1 MRIGFIS
8 TYPPIECGIA
18 TYSQF
23 LIDALRGLRQDVY
36 VVSHLGGSGQ
46 QVFPVFDYEDK
57 DLAEK
62 AFSTMMR
69 FSPDVV
75 HIQHEFGLFGKHY
88 GVQVVPLIAL
98 FKMNQIPVVATLHTV
113 YREMVHEQHVIL
125 QNIVQN
131 ANRVIVHENYQKEV
145 LLKNISGIDPQ
156 TIHVIEHGA
165 REVQPVQNAKQKIGL
180 PKNKKVILMIGYFRP
195 SKNFEYIVDL
205 FPEIARRVPDAILVL
220 AGKVRGHEYR
230 EYRTRLFQR
239 IEDSPLKERIYVI
252 RGQLEQQIFDT
263 IISAADVIVLP
274 YKINS
279 QSGILAHSLA
289 FGKPLVVSN
298 SGSMQHIMQRA
309 QCGLVSRNEKEYV
322 QNITRILTDE
332 KLARQFS
339 QNALK
344 YVKEE
349 ISWRKVAEKH
359 LQIYRE
365 LSKDPLLE
373 SRTIWVE

>member
-23 LIDALRGLRQDVY
+23 LIDALRNLRQDVY
-36 VVSHLGGSGQ
+36 IVSHLGGSGQ
-46 QVFPVFDYEDK
+46 QVFPVFDYEDQ

-75 HIQHEFGLFGKHY
+75 HVQHEFGLFGKHY
-88 GVQVVPLIAL
+88 GVQVLPLIVL
-98 FKMNQIPVVATLHTV
+98 FRMNQIPVVTTLHTV
-113 YREMVHEQHVIL
+113 YREMKPEQNIIL
-125 QNIVQN
+125 QNILLN
-131 ANRVIVHENYQKEV
+131 SDRVIVHEEYQKDY
-145 LLKNISGIDPQ
+145 LLTHFSGIPESH
-156 TIHVIEHGA
+156 IHIIEHGA
-165 REVQPVQNAKQKIGL
+165 REVQPVPDAKRKIGL
-180 PKNKKVILMIGYFRP
+180 PENKKVILMIGYFRP
-195 SKNFEYIVDL
+195 SKNFEYIVEL
-205 FPEIARRVPDAILVL
+205 FPEIARRVPDAILVI

-230 EYRTRLFQR
+230 DYRTMLFKK
-239 IEDSPLKERIYVI
+239 IEQSPFKERIYVI
-252 RGQLEQQIFDT
+252 RGQLEQEVFDT
-263 IISAADVIVLP
+263 IMSAADVVVLP

-298 SGSMQHIMQRA
+298 SGSMQHIMKRA
-309 QCGLVSRNEKEYV
+309 QCGLVSHSAEDYI
-322 QNITRILTDE
+322 QNITRILSDE
-332 KLARQFS
+332 QLARRFS
-339 QNALK
+339 QNARN
-344 YVKEE
+344 YVKEA
-349 ISWRKVAEKH
+349 ISWNKVAERH
-359 LQIYRE
+359 LKIYQE